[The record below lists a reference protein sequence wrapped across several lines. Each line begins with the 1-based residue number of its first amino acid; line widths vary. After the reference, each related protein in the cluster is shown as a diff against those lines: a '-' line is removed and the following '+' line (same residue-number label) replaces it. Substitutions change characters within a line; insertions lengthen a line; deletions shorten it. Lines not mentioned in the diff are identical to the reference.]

1 MIESILWDDWH
12 VVAELA
18 ELQRRGVWRTRL
30 LGVAL
35 TLQWDFDS
43 GLIRAWRELRENYV
57 SRELRDDHAWRELRD
72 DHRGM
77 PVEALEVRYGFVWI
91 CLGVPARPIVDFA
104 EYHESDRLSGTAG
117 SVRVAVSGLRAVEN
131 FLDLSHLA
139 FVHAGFLG
147 EQPHT
152 EIAPY
157 AVDTLADGTLLATG
171 CRVYQPK
178 PSPVESSGFDVD
190 YIYAVL
196 RPYIVVLYKANP
208 VEQSRKDMI
217 ALFVQPVTEESCVAH
232 ILTCYLPHEIHPPT
246 VRRFQQFIF
255 GQDRPILENQ
265 IPKRLPLDPR
275 AEASVRADLSS
286 ASYRRWLAAAGVRF
300 GALAP
305 NAGTLAPTPG
315 TLAPTPG
322 ALAPTA

>member
-1 MIESILWDDWH
+1 VIESVLWDDWH

-18 ELQRRGVWRTRL
+18 ELQRRGVWHTRL

-35 TLQWDFDS
+35 IVQWDPDS
-43 GLIRAWRELRENYV
+43 GLIRARRAAEDPR
-57 SRELRDDHAWRELRD
+57 SGSARA
-72 DHRGM
+72 
-77 PVEALEVRYGFVWI
+77 VEALEVRYGFVWVS
-91 CLGVPARPIVDFA
+91 LGRPTRPIVEFA
-104 EYHESDRLSGTAG
+104 ECHEPERLLGTAG
-117 SVRVAVSGLRAVEN
+117 SVGVAVSGLRAVEN

-139 FVHAGFLG
+139 FVHEGYLG

-157 AVDTLADGTLLATG
+157 AVETLADGTLRATG

-178 PSPVESSGFDVD
+178 PSPVESAGFDVD

-196 RPYIVVLYKANP
+196 RPYIVVLFKANP

-265 IPKRLPLDPR
+265 TPKRLPLGAR

-286 ASYRRWLAAAGVRF
+286 ASYRRWLDAAGVRF
-300 GALAP
+300 GAIA
-305 NAGTLAPTPG
+305 ASA
-315 TLAPTPG
+315 
-322 ALAPTA
+322 